1 MYSTTQAYT
10 PGQNL
15 DTTRALLIGMKQKGT
30 LQSYVA
36 QHKNSPEY
44 PYLLALASSINQIS
58 DAAKAA
64 DHQPA
69 PQTVADQKLNALAP
83 APAPQL
89 PENVGIGQLPAQNIA
104 NMAEGGIVAFG
115 DGGEVPRYQDQGL
128 VRVPGN
134 MGGVSAV
141 PYYFGGPRAEQQR
154 LNALPG
160 QYLED
165 ALSAIGSG
173 WEKFTA
179 GTTIEAQR
187 KAKEAQKKALE
198 AEKAA
203 KEAAAMA
210 NAPAPQSL
218 SEGAVESALAKQKET
233 PALDR
238 SGLDKTGAE
247 KPSADKAGLASLAT
261 PKISSKSAVKELE
274 EAVYKNAPD
283 KAAMMKEVAD
293 IDKPYLDKARA
304 NIEKESKRLE
314 SAKEQDFYM
323 ALIEGGLAAA
333 GGESMYAL
341 QNIAKGGQKGV
352 SSFGAALK
360 EFRKATQENSRAEA
374 ELERYE
380 ATGKKEALK
389 GYNEAQA
396 KRDDRYAAGITALRA
411 QEMQTQGTITAA
423 GISAAASR
431 DLANSYRAP
440 AFAEQIRQ
448 HLAKELDS
456 DPRYKYDATAKAI
469 ELQRRLEQELKK
481 YPGMAQ
487 YAGAPGGGGAVDTTG
502 FKVIGSR
509 PSQ

>member
-64 DHQPA
+64 DHAPA

-83 APAPQL
+83 APAPQVAQL
-89 PENVGIGQLPAQNIA
+89 PENVGIGQLPAKNIA

-115 DGGEVPRYQDQGL
+115 DGGEVPRYQDKGL
-128 VRVPGN
+128 VHMPSLQYGYNTGFGNASRPG
-134 MGGVSAV
+134 
-141 PYYFGGPRAEQQR
+141 YTQAE
-154 LNALPG
+154 LA
-160 QYLED
+160 
-165 ALSAIGSG
+165 
-173 WEKFTA
+173 
-179 GTTIEAQR
+179 EAQR
-187 KAKEAQKKALE
+187 LREMGLFDLLKEKFGPAWQALTTPP
-198 AEKAA
+198 AA
-203 KEAAAMA
+203 KVKQETYQSGTDIGGPGSSPA
-210 NAPAPQSL
+210 NMGAGVTAPTVSFENPTPAD
-218 SEGAVESALAKQKET
+218 KQKPDAVT
-233 PALDR
+233 
-238 SGLDKTGAE
+238 
-247 KPSADKAGLASLAT
+247 SATVDKAGLASLAT

-352 SSFGAALK
+352 SSFNTALK

-389 GYNEAQA
+389 SYNEAQA

-411 QEMQTQGTITAA
+411 QEMQTQGTVTAA

>member
-1 MYSTTQAYT
+1 MYSPTQAYT

-64 DHQPA
+64 DHTPA

-89 PENVGIGQLPAQNIA
+89 PEDVGIGQLPAPNLSTI
-104 NMAEGGIVAFG
+104 NKAEGGIVAFG
-115 DGGEVPRYQDQGL
+115 DGGEVPRFADTGL
-128 VRVPGN
+128 VRVTQKDVQAAYDDWMSSKP
-134 MGGVSAV
+134 SW
-141 PYYFGGPRAEQQR
+141 FQQQT
-154 LNALPG
+154 PT
-160 QYLED
+160 
-165 ALSAIGSG
+165 S
-173 WEKFTA
+173 
-179 GTTIEAQR
+179 AQR
-187 KAKEAQKKALE
+187 
-198 AEKAA
+198 
-203 KEAAAMA
+203 EAAAKAKYESLLQQMNMA
-210 NAPAPQSL
+210 PNISQPGAATQAPTTSTVPTNAPAPQSL

-283 KAAMMKEVAD
+283 KAAMMREVAD

-352 SSFGAALK
+352 SSFNTALK

-389 GYNEAQA
+389 SYNEAQA

-423 GISAAASR
+423 GINAAASR